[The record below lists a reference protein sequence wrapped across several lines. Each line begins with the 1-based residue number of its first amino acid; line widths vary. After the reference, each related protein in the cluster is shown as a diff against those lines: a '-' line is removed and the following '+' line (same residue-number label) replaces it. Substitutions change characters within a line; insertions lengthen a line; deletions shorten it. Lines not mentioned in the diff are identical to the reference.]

1 MHNNKPV
8 LLVEDDTVDAMTVRR
23 AFKDLRINNPLHHV
37 TNGEIA
43 LNRLRDL
50 KAEHPC
56 LIMLDLNM
64 SRMSGT
70 EFLVAL
76 KKDPSLRK
84 IPVVVFTTS
93 DEERDRRNSFN
104 LGVAGYILKP
114 VDYSHFIEVIRTIY
128 TYWNLSKIAPTEL
141 LK

>member
-23 AFKDLRINNPLHHV
+23 AFKDLGINNPLHHV

-43 LNRLRDL
+43 LIRLRDL